1 MGSRIRPSNPDNM
14 HWLLLIP
21 LVQMPRK
28 DGSMYARTTRK
39 TSDWEH
45 IDRPREV
52 HPGYE
57 INNRANAIT
66 AELSR
71 I

>member
-1 MGSRIRPSNPDNM
+1 
-14 HWLLLIP
+14 
-21 LVQMPRK
+21 
-28 DGSMYARTTRK
+28 MYARTTRK